1 MNKSHI
7 LWGCLS
13 LLTLTSCF
21 KDEAPNAECDIVQ
34 AWIHADDPS
43 AMFYQASD
51 SLVYVI
57 SDKTDIRFTVRR
69 KADIT
74 ALAPH
79 FAITPGAVMTPARAL
94 SSIASPLRMVPG
106 TATTRCLSSLSPR
119 P

>member
-34 AWIHADDPS
+34 AWIHADAPP

-79 FAITPGAVMTPARAL
+79 FAITPGAVMTPANGSVHDFSQGPVVYRVSA
-94 SSIASPLRMVPG
+94 
-106 TATTRCLSSLSPR
+106 
-119 P
+119 